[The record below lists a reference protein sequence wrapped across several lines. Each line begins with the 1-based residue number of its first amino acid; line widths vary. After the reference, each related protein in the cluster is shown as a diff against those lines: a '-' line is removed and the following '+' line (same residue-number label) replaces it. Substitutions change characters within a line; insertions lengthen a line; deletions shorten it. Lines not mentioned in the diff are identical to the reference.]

1 MNNQAPSIYESF
13 NARTLTTEQ
22 LCKSFIV
29 SEDFK
34 ELASTN
40 HTIMIGPRGSGK
52 TTLIRMLQAEALDS
66 WSDPQAQAFRESVT
80 FSGVFVPTD
89 RFWKTQ
95 YQNIKDSSAA
105 SKNLETLL
113 LSTFTYHT
121 LERLTDTLEYRTKR
135 SKLKFKAIEISK
147 NDECELVKELAEL
160 WHVKPKIPSIRSLE
174 TSITVKKKEITDYIA
189 GVYFDDGSAEEAPS
203 TIKGDIT
210 LILSSSIRIINA
222 YINERGH
229 KWGFLFDELELAP
242 EEIIQPLVDSMR
254 GGGDDL
260 ILKLSLSPYHK
271 NLSVTENSDSSM
283 HMQDVS
289 FINLTG
295 KSEKSGLDFS
305 KRLCSSIFKKNDL
318 EKEVSHYFKLPSDI
332 NTEKVF
338 SNLSVKDPTFKEY
351 LEKKGIV
358 IGDIGGY
365 TEKDKAPYVRKVK
378 FVAYLRD
385 YYLKKD
391 RKASR
396 KRSPDYY
403 AGFDNLCRAME
414 YNPRM
419 LIGLVNNLLPHA
431 KTQELVTISQQLA
444 ALGDIFNSYKALL
457 NTIAIRSDNDRFSS
471 IFDLVNEIAN
481 YFGQEITRP
490 DFVPEPKGTL
500 TFMKDE
506 SSDFLDAIGLALNA
520 GALITDADRKEP
532 IHNLEDLKDARCRVS
547 HIFSHKYHLL
557 FAKSRKIELSDLLNE
572 TKAKNGKKSE
582 LNNEKKLGSKQL
594 GLL

>member
-13 NARTLTTEQ
+13 NARTLTNEQ
-22 LCKSFIV
+22 LCKSFII

-40 HTIMIGPRGSGK
+40 HTILIGPRGSGK
-52 TTLIRMLQAEALDS
+52 TTLVRMLQAEALDI
-66 WSDPQAQAFRESVT
+66 WCDPQAQSFRESVT

-95 YQNIKDSSAA
+95 YQHIRDSQTHSR
-105 SKNLETLL
+105 KLEALL

-135 SKLKFKAIEISK
+135 SKRNFKPINISK
-147 NDECELVKELAEL
+147 TDECELVKELAEL
-160 WHVKPKIPSIRSLE
+160 WCVTPKIPSIRSLE
-174 TSITVKKKEITDYIA
+174 TSITAKKKEITDYIT
-189 GVYFDDGSAEEAPS
+189 GVYFNSGLVEVMPK
-203 TIKGDIT
+203 TIGGEIT
-210 LILSSSIRIINA
+210 SILGSSIRIINA

-254 GGGDDL
+254 GGAEDL

-271 NLSVTENSDSSM
+271 NLSVTVNSDSSM
-283 HMQDVS
+283 NKQDVS

-318 EKEVSHYFKLPSDI
+318 EKMISHYFKVPGDI
-332 NTEKVF
+332 STEKVF
-338 SNLSVKDPTFKEY
+338 SELSEKDPTFREY
-351 LEKKGIV
+351 LDNKKI
-358 IGDIGGY
+358 IISNISAY
-365 TEKDKAPYVRKVK
+365 TEKDKAPNVRKIK
-378 FVAYLRD
+378 FVAYLRN
-385 YYLKKD
+385 YYIKKG
-391 RKASR
+391 RMASR
-396 KRSPDYY
+396 KRCPDYY
-403 AGFDNLCRAME
+403 AGFDNLCKAME

-419 LIGLVNNLLPHA
+419 LIGLVNNLLPYA
-431 KTQELVTISQQLA
+431 KTVDSIAVSQQLK
-444 ALGDIFNSYKALL
+444 ALEDIFNSYKALL
-457 NTIAIRSDNDRFSS
+457 NTIAIRSENDRFAS
-471 IFDLVNEIAN
+471 IFDLVHEIASF
-481 YFGQEITRP
+481 FGWEIVQP
-490 DFVPEPKGTL
+490 EFIPEPKGTL
-500 TFMKDE
+500 TFEKE
-506 SSDFLDAIGLALNA
+506 ANSDFLDAVGLALNA

-532 IHNLEDLKDARCRVS
+532 IHNLEDLKDARCRLS

-557 FAKSRKIELSDLLNE
+557 FAKSREIELSDLLSE
-572 TKAKNGKKSE
+572 SQTGRKLALSKAKKVE
-582 LNNEKKLGSKQL
+582 SKQL